1 MQEMQVWSLGQ
12 EDPLEKEMATQSSIL
27 AQETPW
33 TDEPGGLQSM
43 GLLRVRH
50 NLATQA
56 EINPVYPSL
65 YSSHSS
71 LQLGDMV
78 CRLWLGSLWSV
89 KIFILSSGTEAVL
102 SMFGSSQIW
111 QVCFL
116 GLKPNMAGTKT
127 SIFKFAIVFLLLKV
141 ESGPWNGW
149 NKDIFILILWVTF
162 AF

>member
-1 MQEMQVWSLGQ
+1 
-12 EDPLEKEMATQSSIL
+12 MATQSSIL

-33 TDEPGGLQSM
+33 TDDPGGLQSM

-78 CRLWLGSLWSV
+78 CRLLLGSL
-89 KIFILSSGTEAVL
+89 
-102 SMFGSSQIW
+102 
-111 QVCFL
+111 
-116 GLKPNMAGTKT
+116 
-127 SIFKFAIVFLLLKV
+127 
-141 ESGPWNGW
+141 
-149 NKDIFILILWVTF
+149 
-162 AF
+162 